1 MCTVSSQHDVIA
13 RLDVINSELW
23 LVDFQKMV
31 VKKRQWSRIHEYTLT
46 TFGRTFLDEGII
58 LYFLSFRTVWSTS
71 QFLLSFQ
78 TAPDRQPHHKIH
90 VTWPVWLCV
99 WERDFGRVKNDDSGV
114 LEPKRVRFD
123 SFLHYC
129 VYLFES
135 MRLTVMIYRFWCQLL
150 LKYLFLPSVHC
161 NNLKWD
167 YRHPVTAITV
177 SLYSTIIVSFSCR
190 SLKKF
195 GSLNDCVCHACVRD
209 HTNVL
214 GIVPMLAY
222 VLHK

>member
-1 MCTVSSQHDVIA
+1 MSLIQNFDWSIFKKWLLKNVSDLESMNTLWQHLEEHFWMKELYYTFCHFELFEA
-13 RLDVINSELW
+13 LHNSCCHS
-23 LVDFQKMV
+23 
-31 VKKRQWSRIHEYTLT
+31 RQLQTGSLITKSMSRDLC
-46 TFGRTFLDEGII
+46 G
-58 LYFLSFRTVWSTS
+58 
-71 QFLLSFQ
+71 
-78 TAPDRQPHHKIH
+78 
-90 VTWPVWLCV
+90 CV

-167 YRHPVTAITV
+167 YRHPVSAITV